1 MAPVRA
7 YNRRVA
13 KRFDAGRDGGLI
25 DALARALGVALPAAQ
40 RPALVEYVQ
49 RVADWNEKLDLT
61 AARTAVALCEVLL
74 ADALILSDPALVAA
88 GCRFVDLGSGGGAPA
103 IPLLALRPDLS
114 ATLVEPKHKRVAFM
128 RGVIG
133 ALGYGA
139 RVQVVEGRIEP
150 EADGS
155 ALTQAHDLALSRA
168 TLAPPAWLALGAR
181 LAPAVL
187 VLVAAEPL
195 PDAPEGCLLT
205 TVREYRLPEGDRP
218 RKVGL
223 YRRGP

>member
-1 MAPVRA
+1 VAPARA

-13 KRFDAGRDGGLI
+13 KGLDAGRDAALI
-25 DALARALGVALPAAQ
+25 DALARSLGVELPAAS
-40 RPALVEYVQ
+40 RPALVGYVQ
-49 RVADWNEKLDLT
+49 RVADWNQKLDLT

-74 ADALILSDPALVAA
+74 ADALILSDPALVPV
-88 GCRFVDLGSGGGAPA
+88 GCRFVDLGSGVGAPA
-103 IPLLALRPDLS
+103 LPLLALRTDLS
-114 ATLVEPKHKRVAFM
+114 ATLVEPKHKRVAFL

-133 ALGYGA
+133 ALGHGA
-139 RVQVVEGRIEP
+139 RAQVLEGRIEP
-150 EADGS
+150 DADGS

-168 TLAPPAWLALGAR
+168 TLAPPAWLALGTR

-187 VLVAAEPL
+187 VLVASEPL
-195 PDAPEGCLLT
+195 PDAPEGYGLT
-205 TVREYRLPEGDRP
+205 RVREYRLPEGDRP